1 MNNQRLDNFDRGVSS
16 ADRFLNVISDPRKA
30 IAIVIIVMLIIGLL
44 WLFKSQISSIVSSIK
59 GAINQRQ
66 AENEIEQNYGSTS
79 ISAAKIA
86 EMANNI
92 HSCFGYLGDNE
103 QQLYNYLSQLGNTA
117 DYEALKAAYGNRTCP
132 GIGCST
138 LHNLEGMINC
148 NLDSSE
154 RQQIKA
160 ILAQKGIH
168 ITQIND

>member
-16 ADRFLNVISDPRKA
+16 ADKFLDVISDPRKA
-30 IAIVIIVMLIIGLL
+30 IAIVIIVLLIIGLL
-44 WLFKSQISSIVSSIK
+44 WFFKSQISGLISSIK

-66 AENEIEQNYGSTS
+66 AEQEIQQNYGSTTL
-79 ISAAKIA
+79 SAQTIA
-86 EMANNI
+86 EMAANI
-92 HSCFGYLGDNE
+92 HSCFGYLGDDE
-103 QQLYNYLSQLGNTA
+103 QQLYNYLSQLGNAA

-148 NLDSSE
+148 NLDGSE